1 MTKNDSPVNSASGFA
16 PLRNVQSCTR
26 VMEHLITRAP
36 NLPGMGVFYG
46 ASGLGKSFA
55 AAACTN
61 KFNAV
66 YVECR
71 SYFTTKSLLL
81 SICKEMRLRAGAT
94 VYDMVSQIS
103 EQLSLSGRP
112 LILDEMDHIVDKRL
126 VEIVRDLYEA
136 SSAPILMIG
145 EELFPA
151 KLKRWE
157 RFHNRVLD
165 WQPAAPS
172 DLADAKKLARVYS
185 SDVEIADDLLERIVQ
200 ASRGVARR
208 ICVNIELVRQE
219 AKSSGTPK
227 GGFDAARWG
236 TRDFYTGEAPARRLT

>member
-1 MTKNDSPVNSASGFA
+1 MTKNDTPVNSASGFA
-16 PLRNVQSCTR
+16 PLRNVQSCAK

-36 NLPGMGVFYG
+36 NLPGMGAFYG

-71 SYFTTKSLLL
+71 SYFTKKSLLL
-81 SICKEMRLRAGAT
+81 SICREMRLRPGNT

-112 LILDEMDHIVDKRL
+112 LILDEMDHIVDKSL

-145 EELFPA
+145 EEMFPA

-165 WQPAAPS
+165 WQPAAAS
-172 DLADAKKLARVYS
+172 DLSDAKKLAKVYS
-185 SDVEIADDLLERIVQ
+185 PDVEINDDLLEMIVK

-219 AKSSGTPK
+219 AKSSGSPR
-227 GGFDAARWG
+227 GGMSAGHWG
-236 TRDFYTGEAPARRLT
+236 EREFYTGEAPVRRIA

>member
-1 MTKNDSPVNSASGFA
+1 MTKNDSTVNPASGFA
-16 PLRNVQSCTR
+16 PLRNVQSCAHL
-26 VMEHLITRAP
+26 MEHLVNRAP
-36 NLPGMGVFYG
+36 NLPGMGAFYG
-46 ASGLGKSFA
+46 PSGLGKSFA

-61 KFNAV
+61 RFNAV

-71 SYFTTKSLLL
+71 SYFTKKSLLL
-81 SICKEMRLRAGAT
+81 SICKEMRLRPGAT

-112 LILDEMDHIVDKRL
+112 LILDEMDHIVDKSL

-145 EELFPA
+145 EEMFPV
-151 KLKRWE
+151 KLRRWE

-172 DLADAKKLARVYS
+172 DLSDAKKLARVYAPE
-185 SDVEIADDLLERIVQ
+185 VEMADDLLEKIVQ

-208 ICVNIELVRQE
+208 ICVNIEQVRRE
-219 AKSSGTPK
+219 VASSGKPK
-227 GGFDAARWG
+227 AGCTAAWWG
-236 TRDFYTGEAPARRLT
+236 ARPFYTGDPPARSLA

>member
-16 PLRNVQSCTR
+16 PLHNVQACSQL
-26 VMEHLITRAP
+26 MEHLVTRAP
-36 NLPGMGVFYG
+36 NLPGMGAFYG
-46 ASGLGKSFA
+46 PSGLGKSFA

-71 SYFTTKSLLL
+71 SYFTKKSLLL
-81 SICKEMRLRAGAT
+81 SICREMRLRAGPT
-94 VYDMVSQIS
+94 IYDIVSQIS

-112 LILDEMDHIVDKRL
+112 LILDEMDHIVDKSL

-145 EELFPA
+145 EEMFPA

-165 WQPAAPS
+165 WQPAATS
-172 DLADAKKLARVYS
+172 DLADAKKLAHVYS
-185 SDVEIADDLLERIVQ
+185 PDVEIADDLLARVVQ

-208 ICVNIELVRQE
+208 ICVNIELVRQ
-219 AKSSGTPK
+219 AARSTGKPK
-227 GGFDAARWG
+227 GGFNSEWWG
-236 TRDFYTGEAPARRLT
+236 SRPFYTGDPPPRSLS